1 MKYHNKMLCGAAAE
15 SLKENDGEQQRGK
28 KKKRSSNKR
37 GMASGG
43 KAPPTGASL
52 EELQGLLSTLEEEF
66 AGLAL

>member
-1 MKYHNKMLCGAAAE
+1 MKYHNNVLCGAAAE
-15 SLKENDGEQQRGK
+15 SLREGGGEQRGK

-37 GMASGG
+37 GVASGS
-43 KAPPTGASL
+43 KAPTTGASL